1 MPGTITTIQ
10 RLSIHDGPGIR
21 STVFLK
27 GCNMRCPWCHNPETW
42 QSGPSLQHLPDKCI
56 CCGQCIEACP
66 KGAVSLVD
74 GNIRINRE
82 SCGLCLKCTEACV
95 SRALTGI
102 GDTVTAEELLRRV
115 LQDKTCFDNSGGGV
129 TLSGGEPSLQKDFC
143 IEFLK
148 LCKSEGLHTAVET
161 NLSCSGKTV
170 DELAPWLDLW
180 MCDLKIADDEK
191 HIRYTGISNSLT
203 IRNLRHL
210 SDIKATF
217 VVRTPVI
224 PGIND
229 SEQDIGELC
238 RIVRDLDCE
247 YYELLP
253 YHSMGQ
259 YKFPTLGIED
269 PLPATSNLTNDDLR
283 PLYETIK
290 SYHIKTPD

>member
-1 MPGTITTIQ
+1 MSGTITTIQ

-82 SCGLCLKCTEACV
+82 SCRLCLKCTEACV

-191 HIRYTGISNSLT
+191 HIRYTGISNALT